1 MIYNNKIIIKKL
13 KITPKI
19 RKSISKDKLK
29 FKKKDIDLIIT
40 NDKRLYIHINY
51 KNLYDHIVYKK
62 NKNNY
67 DNNFLSVANKIN
79 INIINPENNYFVK
92 HPKFL
97 NKIQENEINIKYNNA
112 KSESKKIYNKGKIKR
127 DKKG

>member
-29 FKKKDIDLIIT
+29 FKKKDLDLIIT

-51 KNLYDHIVYKK
+51 KNLYDHAAYKR